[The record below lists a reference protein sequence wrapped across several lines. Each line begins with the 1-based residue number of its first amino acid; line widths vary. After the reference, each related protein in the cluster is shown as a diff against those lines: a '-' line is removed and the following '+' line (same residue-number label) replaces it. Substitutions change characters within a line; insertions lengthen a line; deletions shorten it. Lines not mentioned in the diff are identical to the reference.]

1 MTLKERE
8 KEHIVYVLH
17 KTHWD
22 LEKTAH
28 VLRIPL
34 HECTQK
40 LREYGLEIPENQ
52 NSSHTDTPGKTGAFS
67 EKGGKR

>member
-8 KEHIVYVLH
+8 KEHILYVLE

-28 VLRIPL
+28 VLRISL
-34 HECTQK
+34 SECAQK
-40 LREYGLEIPENQ
+40 LKEHGLDILENPSDSIVVPFHDNEREE
-52 NSSHTDTPGKTGAFS
+52 
-67 EKGGKR
+67 